1 MSLLTAK
8 GVYLLLLERQRELER
23 ANGLRPARAAISYA
37 HLRAMCANGDGPA
50 EFDTGDGR
58 RQRTFTTAAVEAWL
72 TARTAP
78 GMSTKER
85 AA

>member
-8 GVYLLLLERQRELER
+8 GVYLLLLDRQRELER
-23 ANGLRPARAAISYA
+23 TNGLRPARAAISYA
-37 HLRAMCANGDGPA
+37 HFRAMCADGNGPA
-50 EFDTGDGR
+50 EFDTGDAR
-58 RQRTFTTAAVEAWL
+58 RQRTFTAAAVEAWL

-78 GMSTKER
+78 GMSAKER